1 MDELD
6 DNIEDEDDEEIMDEM
21 GFVPEL
27 SNCPPIPKPE
37 TVKAHTSPKPPRK
50 APPEEEVCTYV
61 QLKSLMI
68 VQSPLYEPKLP

>member
-6 DNIEDEDDEEIMDEM
+6 DNIEDEDEEIMDEM

-50 APPEEEVCTYV
+50 APPEEEVCRY
-61 QLKSLMI
+61 LPMKSLMI
-68 VQSPLYEPKLP
+68 EQSPLYEAKLP